1 MFQPYF
7 VTVLLR
13 NIGTHVDPT
22 VLIQKI
28 EDGVV
33 ITGLRDSLVQIMLD
47 YRLQVK
53 FTPMRTF
60 LCQRLREYR
69 YLPPFGHEGIT
80 RNLL

>member
-1 MFQPYF
+1 M
-7 VTVLLR
+7 TVLLR

-47 YRLQVK
+47 YRLQV
-53 FTPMRTF
+53 
-60 LCQRLREYR
+60 YR
-69 YLPPFGHEGIT
+69 VMHVFRMYRAVHL
-80 RNLL
+80 